1 MPLNRRK
8 FLGRTAATSAG
19 AALASAAAAV
29 PAEAR
34 GHGRPRR
41 RYAFTVMGTT
51 DLHGN
56 VFNWDYFTDAE
67 FDDAAHND
75 VGLAK
80 ISTLVDQVRKEKGR
94 RNTLLIDAGDTIQGT
109 QLSYY
114 YARVDPITGEGGPVH
129 PMAQAMNAIGYDA
142 AALGNHEFNYGIPV
156 LRKFEEQCDFPLL
169 GANAL
174 DAKTL
179 RPAFPPYWMTRLRTP
194 CGRDVKVAVL
204 GLTNPGIA
212 IWDKVNVQGKMTF
225 PGLEEQAAKW
235 VPRLRSMGADVVIV
249 SAHSGTSGTS
259 SYGDQVPYV
268 ENAAAL
274 VAEKVAGIDAILVGH
289 AHVEIPESR
298 VVNKETGR
306 EVVLSEPLKWGQR
319 LTLFDF
325 ELEWERGRWQ
335 VASVSAKVLNSNTA
349 EEDPRIVRLLD
360 AEHKKVVGYVN
371 QVIGTCSAAMTAT
384 EAPYKDAPIV
394 DFINHV
400 QAETVKAALAG
411 TEYADLPVLSQASCF
426 SRTAAI
432 PAGEVTIRQVAGLYP
447 FENTLEARV
456 LTGAQLKDYLE
467 FSARYYVQ
475 TPAGGDVDPAKLTN
489 ASDIPDYNY
498 DAVGGLTY
506 EIDIAKAPGSRIAEL
521 GFDGKPVDEEA
532 RFVLAVNNYRASGG
546 GNFPHVA
553 AAKQVWANSEEIR
566 NTIIAW
572 VQAKGTIDVSRFGS
586 VDWKLVRA
594 IARRRK
600 ALVAELLGRFGN
612 AASVRATPREPRSQ
626 PQTGPRAGSG
636 GAAALT
642 PFRRAA
648 GTA

>member
-67 FDDAAHND
+67 FDDTAHND

-156 LRKFEEQCDFPLL
+156 LRKFEEQCEFPLL

-179 RPAFPPYWMTRLRTP
+179 RPAFAPYWMTRLRTP

-335 VASVSAKVLNSNTA
+335 VASVSAKVLNSHTA
-349 EEDPRIVRLLD
+349 EEDPRIVGLLGD
-360 AEHKKVVGYVN
+360 EHKKVVGYVN
-371 QVIGTCSAAMTAT
+371 QTIGTCSAAMTAT
-384 EAPYKDAPIV
+384 EAPYKDVPIL

-400 QAETVKAALAG
+400 QSETVKAALAG
-411 TEYADLPVLSQASCF
+411 TEYAALPVLSQASCF

-456 LTGAQLKDYLE
+456 LTGAQLKEYLE

-489 ASDIPDYNY
+489 ADNTPDYNY

-506 EIDIAKAPGSRIAEL
+506 EIDIAKAPGSRIAGL
-521 GFDGKPVDEEA
+521 GFDGKPIDEKA
-532 RFVLAVNNYRASGG
+532 QFVLAVNNYRASGG

-553 AAKQVWANSEEIR
+553 SAKQVWANSEEIR

-572 VQAKGTIDVSRFGS
+572 VQAEKSIEVSRFAS
-586 VDWKLVRA
+586 VDWKLTRDGVP
-594 IARRRK
+594 
-600 ALVAELLGRFGN
+600 VF
-612 AASVRATPREPRSQ
+612 
-626 PQTGPRAGSG
+626 
-636 GAAALT
+636 
-642 PFRRAA
+642 
-648 GTA
+648 